1 MGTRLPEGVMKCD
14 GCGAPLVR
22 PAVAG
27 GPALL
32 GIVIHGQ
39 HGKRALQL
47 CTDPRCGG
55 WDERRAK

>member
-1 MGTRLPEGVMKCD
+1 MKCD

-22 PAVAG
+22 PAVVG

-47 CTDPRCGG
+47 CADPRCGG